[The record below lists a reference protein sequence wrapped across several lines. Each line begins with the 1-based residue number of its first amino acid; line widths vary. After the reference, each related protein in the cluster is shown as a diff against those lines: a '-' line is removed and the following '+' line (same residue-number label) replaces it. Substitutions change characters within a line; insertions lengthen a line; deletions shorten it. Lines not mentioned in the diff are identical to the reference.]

1 MEVYDMIELQN
12 MEIEVVTD
20 PKEISVEANELES
33 IIFDLIGEILLAA
46 CILQNQCKCI
56 EIVMY

>member
-20 PKEISVEANELES
+20 PKEISAEANELES
-33 IIFDLIGEILLAA
+33 IIFDLIVF
-46 CILQNQCKCI
+46 CKNNAN
-56 EIVMY
+56 VLKQ